1 MSEDVSAL
9 LDPRSIQLDAVAA
22 DRDSAIRMAGQA
34 LVDVGA
40 VTPDYVE
47 AMLEREASISTYMG
61 EGVAI
66 PHGTLSGK
74 DAVQRD
80 ALSFLR
86 FPAGVDWNGQT
97 ATLAI
102 GIAAKGDG
110 HLAILGQLASVLVDP
125 AKAKGLREVQTA
137 EEVLAILAPENDAD
151 DEEDDD

>member
-1 MSEDVSAL
+1 MPDVSEL
-9 LDPRSIQLDAVAA
+9 LDRRSIQLDAVAA
-22 DRDSAIRMAGQA
+22 DRDTAIRLAGQA

-40 VTPDYVE
+40 VTPEYVE
-47 AMLEREASISTYMG
+47 AMLEREQSVSTYMG

-66 PHGTLSGK
+66 PHGTLAGK

-86 FPAGVDWNGQT
+86 FPAGVEWNGQT

-110 HLAILGQLASVLVDP
+110 HLAILGQLATVLVDP
-125 AKAKGLREVQTA
+125 VKAKGLREVQTA
-137 EEVLAILAPENDAD
+137 DEVLAILAPD

>member
-1 MSEDVSAL
+1 MPDVSEL

-22 DRDSAIRMAGQA
+22 DRDSAIRLAGQA

-40 VTPDYVE
+40 VTVDYVE
-47 AMLEREASISTYMG
+47 AMIEREQSVSTYMG

-66 PHGTLSGK
+66 PHGTLAGK
-74 DAVQRD
+74 GAVQRD

-86 FPAGVDWNGQT
+86 FPDGVEWNGQT

-125 AKAKGLREVQTA
+125 GKAKGLREVQTA
-137 EEVLAILAPENDAD
+137 DEVLALLAPNED
-151 DEEDDD
+151 EDDDE

>member
-1 MSEDVSAL
+1 MPDVSAL
-9 LDPRSIQLDAVAA
+9 LDRRSIQLDAVAA
-22 DRDSAIRMAGQA
+22 DRDAAIRMAGQA

-40 VTPDYVE
+40 VTPAYVE
-47 AMLEREASISTYMG
+47 AMLEREQSISTYMG

-66 PHGTLSGK
+66 PHGTLAGK

-86 FPAGVDWNGQT
+86 FPAGVEWNGQV

-110 HLAILGQLASVLVDP
+110 HLAILGQLAMVLVDP
-125 AKAKGLREVQTA
+125 EKAKGLREVQTA
-137 EEVLAILAPENDAD
+137 DEVLAILAPDD
-151 DEEDDD
+151 DEDEDG

>member
-1 MSEDVSAL
+1 MPEDVSAL
-9 LDPRSIQLDAVAA
+9 LDRRSIVLDAVAA
-22 DRDSAIRMAGQA
+22 DRDSAIRLAGQA

-40 VTPDYVE
+40 VTPDYVD
-47 AMLEREASISTYMG
+47 AMIEREQSVSTYMG

-66 PHGTLSGK
+66 PHGTLAGK

-86 FPAGVDWNGQT
+86 FPDGVEWNGQT

-125 AKAKGLREVQTA
+125 DKAKGLREVQTA
-137 EEVLAILAPENDAD
+137 DEVLAILAPD
-151 DEEDDD
+151 DEDDGEDDDT